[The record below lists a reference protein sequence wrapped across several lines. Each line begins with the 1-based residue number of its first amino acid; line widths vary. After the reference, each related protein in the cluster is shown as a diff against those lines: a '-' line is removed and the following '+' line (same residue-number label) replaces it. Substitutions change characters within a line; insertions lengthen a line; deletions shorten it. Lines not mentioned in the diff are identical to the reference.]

1 MKKISA
7 LLASVLLFGQTASA
21 EELIKVRIGNF
32 DGAGNDITVITVDTT
47 TGTETVFDTF
57 RTPFNVVPSL
67 STLDQYNGN
76 LVLAG
81 GSNGGGIA
89 TYNFDNQS
97 VTLTSDAEANNAM
110 YLPAVSTA
118 GVAVISNNIS
128 DGAAIT
134 VDTTNSTV
142 RLSNGAIANSS
153 GTNIISEQNGQVQI
167 GSNALIVSD
176 GAIAN
181 SSGDNIISNQNGE
194 IHIGENS
201 LVTVENGGRQ
211 ELFATDAAGNAIN
224 IDITRGTDLRV
235 NGTSVMGSISGL
247 GEGVKA
253 TTALNAAFSAV
264 PAFSGDSQ
272 FECGVGTGAYGDKY
286 ALAGGC
292 GVALSEAVSFNAGA
306 SVLPSG
312 SESYGVGTLPEYALK
327 AGLSVKFGPSL
338 KRKSIAALSN
348 SGNDGFNRLALSDA
362 RNEADTAK
370 QVAAAALER
379 AANSD
384 AKAEAAMQELSA
396 LRQQAAQSD
405 AKAEAAIERASLL
418 EAKVA
423 ALEAY
428 KDKVD
433 VIFAAL
439 QNNEGN
445 LNLASF
451 KH

>member
-1 MKKISA
+1 MLYDSA
-7 LLASVLLFGQTASA
+7 GSYVRYDIETNTTSIVNGASGFQ
-21 EELIKVRIGNF
+21 KVFMAPN
-32 DGAGNDITVITVDTT
+32 
-47 TGTETVFDTF
+47 
-57 RTPFNVVPSL
+57 S
-67 STLDQYNGN
+67 
-76 LVLAG
+76 
-81 GSNGGGIA
+81 GGI
-89 TYNFDNQS
+89 
-97 VTLTSDAEANNAM
+97 DA
-110 YLPAVSTA
+110 L
-118 GVAVISNNIS
+118 ISNNES
-128 DGAAIT
+128 TAAIL
-134 VDTTNSTV
+134 VDNTNSTV
-142 RLSNGAIANSS
+142 L
-153 GTNIISEQNGQVQI
+153 
-167 GSNALIVSD
+167 LSD

-181 SSGDNIISNQNGE
+181 SSGDNIIADQNGE

-211 ELFATDAAGNAIN
+211 ELFATDAAGDAIN

-247 GEGVKA
+247 ETNLRNLGEGVKA
-253 TTALNAAFSAV
+253 TTALNAAFAAV

-292 GVALSEAVSFNAGA
+292 GVALTEAVSFNAGA

-327 AGLSVKFGPSL
+327 AGLSIKFGPSL

-348 SGNDGFNRLALSDA
+348 TGNTGFDRLALSDA

-379 AANSD
+379 AA
-384 AKAEAAMQELSA
+384 
-396 LRQQAAQSD
+396 QSD
-405 AKAEAAIERASLL
+405 AKAEAATQELN
-418 EAKVA
+418 EMKQKVA

-428 KDKVD
+428 KEKVD

-439 QNNEGN
+439 QNNDGN
-445 LNLASF
+445 LNLASY

>member
-7 LLASVLLFGQTASA
+7 VLVSLFLFGQTASA
-21 EELIKVRIGNF
+21 VELLRITPTGVFGRDISIFSVNPETGAETAIDTISTPAGF
-32 DGAGNDITVITVDTT
+32 SVSDGLTVIDEDAGNII
-47 TGTETVFDTF
+47 F
-57 RTPFNVVPSL
+57 
-67 STLDQYNGN
+67 
-76 LVLAG
+76 G
-81 GSNGGGIA
+81 GGGNGGGFTI
-89 TYNFDNQS
+89 YNLSTGNVTTTPYPQMFDGGLS
-97 VTLTSDAEANNAM
+97 FIRPTL
-110 YLPAVSTA
+110 STA
-118 GVAVISNNIS
+118 LSSSGVTVLSSNIN

-142 RLSNGAIANSS
+142 RLTNGAISDAN
-153 GTNIISEQNGQVQI
+153 GANIISK
-167 GSNALIVSD
+167 
-176 GAIAN
+176 
-181 SSGDNIISNQNGE
+181 QNGE

-201 LVTVENGGRQ
+201 LITVENGGRQ
-211 ELFATDAAGNAIN
+211 ELFATDAAGDAIN

-247 GEGVKA
+247 ETDVNNLETNLRNLGEGVKA
-253 TTALNAAFSAV
+253 TTALNAAFAAV

-292 GVALSEAVSFNAGA
+292 GVALTEAVSFNAGA

-327 AGLSVKFGPSL
+327 AGLSIKFGPSL

-348 SGNDGFNRLALSDA
+348 TGNTGFDRLALSDA

-379 AANSD
+379 AA
-384 AKAEAAMQELSA
+384 
-396 LRQQAAQSD
+396 QSD
-405 AKAEAAIERASLL
+405 AKAEAATQQLNEMKQ
-418 EAKVA
+418 KVA

-439 QNNEGN
+439 QNNDGK
-445 LNLASF
+445 LNLASY

>member
-7 LLASVLLFGQTASA
+7 VLGCLFLFGQTASA
-21 EELIKVRIGNF
+21 TEFLRVEQDSADPNRSVLFSINPVTGVETQIDSFPNLFGIN
-32 DGAGNDITVITVDTT
+32 NDLTFVDQ
-47 TGTETVFDTF
+47 DA
-57 RTPFNVVPSL
+57 
-67 STLDQYNGN
+67 GN
-76 LVLAG
+76 LVI
-81 GSNGGGIA
+81 GSTANGGGFTI
-89 TYNFDNQS
+89 YNLRSGNVTSTPLASMGTSGGTMVVPALSSKITSGGVS
-97 VTLTSDAEANNAM
+97 VLS
-110 YLPAVSTA
+110 
-118 GVAVISNNIS
+118 SNLNDS
-128 DGAAIT
+128 AAIT

-142 RLSNGAIANSS
+142 RLSNGAIADAN
-153 GTNIISEQNGQVQI
+153 GANIISK
-167 GSNALIVSD
+167 
-176 GAIAN
+176 
-181 SSGDNIISNQNGE
+181 QNGE

-224 IDITRGTDLRV
+224 IDITRGSDLRV
-235 NGTSVMGSISGL
+235 NGTSVMGSIRGL

-253 TTALNAAFSAV
+253 TTALNAAFAAV
-264 PAFSGDSQ
+264 PAFSGNSQ

-286 ALAGGC
+286 AIAGGC

-327 AGLSVKFGPSL
+327 AGLSINFGPSL

-348 SGNDGFNRLALSDA
+348 TSNNGFDRLALSDA

-370 QVAAAALER
+370 LVAAAALER
-379 AANSD
+379 AAQSD
-384 AKAEAAMQELSA
+384 AKADAAIERAGSLEAKAEAATQELNEMKQRE
-396 LRQQAAQSD
+396 LT
-405 AKAEAAIERASLL
+405 L

-439 QNNEGN
+439 QNNGGN
-445 LNLASF
+445 LNLASY

>member
-7 LLASVLLFGQTASA
+7 LLASVFLFGQTAQAADSLLA
-21 EELIKVRIGNF
+21 VDF
-32 DGAGNDITVITVDTT
+32 DGSQFTVSTMSDNGTKTALRSFTSPHGTCAGCSFVNQYDGKLYLGGATGFAVYDVVNDTVSFINNTGGTLLIWQNISRAGNTT
-47 TGTETVFDTF
+47 
-57 RTPFNVVPSL
+57 
-67 STLDQYNGN
+67 
-76 LVLAG
+76 
-81 GSNGGGIA
+81 
-89 TYNFDNQS
+89 
-97 VTLTSDAEANNAM
+97 
-110 YLPAVSTA
+110 
-118 GVAVISNNIS
+118 ISNDS
-128 DGAAIT
+128 GDSAAIT

-142 RLSNGAIANSS
+142 LLSDGAIANSS
-153 GTNIISEQNGQVQI
+153 GDNIISEQNGQVQI

-292 GVALSEAVSFNAGA
+292 GVALTEAVSFNAGA

-379 AANSD
+379 AASLETIALANK
-384 AKAEAAMQELSA
+384 AKAEAAMQELNEMKQRELA
-396 LRQQAAQSD
+396 
-405 AKAEAAIERASLL
+405 L